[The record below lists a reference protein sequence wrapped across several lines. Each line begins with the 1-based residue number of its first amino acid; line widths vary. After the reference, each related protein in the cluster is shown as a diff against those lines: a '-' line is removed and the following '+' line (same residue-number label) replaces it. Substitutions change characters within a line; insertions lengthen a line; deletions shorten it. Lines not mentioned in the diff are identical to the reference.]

1 MAYEELGDE
10 GTGYFLKLTRLAKKE
25 GVSVKHVINLLQLAD
40 EYNYTGLSSFEKG
53 RKWRIDKI
61 HELDLQIER
70 SKELLNNVDDQTASF
85 KQLLNS
91 YHILCERKRQ
101 ESENLNN
108 EISRLESLV
117 SRFESNN
124 EEYLKIKRAI
134 EEEVRVVLIDG
145 KVLLQFALASVFEVL
160 RTNPDKYDDLLVF
173 DISSPTIVT
182 KQSLQLHIE
191 GYKKFILNEANK
203 LYERLLKYFINS
215 IIDSA
220 AGACSSSN
228 SS

>member
-1 MAYEELGDE
+1 MKNI
-10 GTGYFLKLTRLAKKE
+10 LK
-25 GVSVKHVINLLQLAD
+25 S
-40 EYNYTGLSSFEKG
+40 KG
-53 RKWRIDKI
+53 P
-61 HELDLQIER
+61 
-70 SKELLNNVDDQTASF
+70 
-85 KQLLNS
+85 
-91 YHILCERKRQ
+91 
-101 ESENLNN
+101 
-108 EISRLESLV
+108 
-117 SRFESNN
+117 
-124 EEYLKIKRAI
+124 LK
-134 EEEVRVVLIDG
+134 EVRVVLIDG

-160 RTNPDKYDDLLVF
+160 RTNPNKYDDLLVF

-182 KQSLQLHIE
+182 KQSLQLHIK